1 MQHPALFIAVC
12 YERSIMENVHL
23 WAQPLILLTAFIYFW
38 LEAKGSRRE
47 LKADIGEELNK
58 IDARFDRFEDNL
70 RKELGSVDSKFD
82 KVDAKFDRFENTMQK
97 EIGEMDNRIARLED
111 KVDARFDRIERILLE
126 QGK

>member
-23 WAQPLILLTAFIYFW
+23 WAQPLILLTAFIFFW
-38 LEAKGSRRE
+38 REAKGSRHE

-58 IDARFDRFEDNL
+58 IDARFDRFEDNIWE
-70 RKELGSVDSKFD
+70 RFGE
-82 KVDAKFDRFENTMQK
+82 VDARFDRLVDH
-97 EIGEMDNRIARLED
+97 IRED
-111 KVDARFDRIERILLE
+111 AGKVDARFDRLERILLE